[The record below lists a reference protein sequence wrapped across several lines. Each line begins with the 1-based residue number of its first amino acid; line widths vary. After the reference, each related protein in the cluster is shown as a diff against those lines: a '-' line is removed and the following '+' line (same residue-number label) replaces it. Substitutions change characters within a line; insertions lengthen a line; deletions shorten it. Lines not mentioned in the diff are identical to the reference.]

1 MNGTD
6 ESSSSWMRAH
16 PASSPLGDGAPSS
29 GLSKTE
35 RGFALCMFTEK
46 ITFNSQPSSRTSILV
61 GRNTCRRRACRTGSP
76 SPSISLTFALAGTL
90 GKPFRKHLVL
100 PPFKLFILNWDL
112 ACCHYYINIKVW
124 CTVPVFEDLGKNI
137 CLKLR
142 TQEKLCFAWKPCEL
156 LLSNFVDAL
165 TEPAS
170 RFPLAGGQPL
180 LFSR

>member
-1 MNGTD
+1 MATRGEYEPGSPFQMNGTD

-112 ACCHYYINIKVW
+112 ACCH
-124 CTVPVFEDLGKNI
+124 
-137 CLKLR
+137 R
-142 TQEKLCFAWKPCEL
+142 
-156 LLSNFVDAL
+156 
-165 TEPAS
+165 PAS
-170 RFPLAGGQPL
+170 NYALRDSQLKPL
-180 LFSR
+180 LYQHKGMVHSTCF